1 MTLTPRVVGGP
12 LITERQ
18 VTKCSVA
25 ALICDVNVTTRAPRP
40 ASAMNRAR
48 VTSMA
53 AMFSANRPLR
63 PVSGVIEMSAVTW
76 RAARQRERERAGQR
90 RGRNGAAGRAPEELA
105 HLKNRDHATPTLPAS
120 SCGPSDPLVRRLSSS
135 RARS

>member
-53 AMFSANRPLR
+53 AMFSANGPLR

-76 RAARQRERERAGQR
+76 RAARQRGGREREREAY
-90 RGRNGAAGRAPEELA
+90 ELRM
-105 HLKNRDHATPTLPAS
+105 HFHDCSILPII
-120 SCGPSDPLVRRLSSS
+120 
-135 RARS
+135 